1 MWVVSAEMVLI
12 CIFDDAM
19 QNVEFT
25 YLTKNNIAQIV
36 PLMQDFTANKYSDEV
51 LLDRLKAMFAYDYDC
66 VAIFL
71 EKSTYRF
78 LRFVVSNATLRW
90 QEL

>member
-1 MWVVSAEMVLI
+1 MDKSGAWQYIARPKTRWVVSAEMDLI

-25 YLTKNNIAQIV
+25 YLSKNNIAQIV

-51 LLDRLKAMFAYDYDC
+51 LLDRLKGMFA
-66 VAIFL
+66 
-71 EKSTYRF
+71 
-78 LRFVVSNATLRW
+78 
-90 QEL
+90 